1 MALGSRYSTMADE
14 RQTNPGFLVFR
25 SRSNLTSVKTEF
37 TVTVAKLVLVLGAA
51 VTVLYGVVRDTI
63 VEYWVAVCVA

>member
-14 RQTNPGFLVFR
+14 RQTNPGFLVLR
-25 SRSNLTSVKTEF
+25 SQSNLTSVKTEF
-37 TVTVAKLVLVLGAA
+37 IVTVAKLVLVLGAA
-51 VTVLYGVVRDTI
+51 VTVLYCVVRDTI